1 MQLSEKSKKERRYI
15 TMDKKVYDAYVQI
28 LESELLK
35 ALGCTEPGAVAF
47 TAAKAVEVLGKKPER
62 MEVNSSGN
70 IIKNVK
76 GVIVPNSG
84 GLRGIAPAAI
94 LGALVAKPELELE
107 ILEGVTDADREEAK
121 QLLAQE
127 GYCKSTV
134 EEGEGNLY
142 VEVTV
147 WAGDDSA
154 KVIIRNNHT
163 NIELIEKNGETVQSG
178 AAEAAGADIAELKKL
193 MSLEGI
199 IEFAKTCD
207 LNDVKAFLDQQIECN
222 NAIGEEGLK
231 GGYGAD
237 VGKTLIETYG
247 NEGLNRVKA
256 LAAAGSDARMAG
268 SVMPVVINSGSGN
281 QGITLANSITEFARL
296 NGYDEET
303 MYRGLLVG
311 NLVAI
316 HIKKHIG
323 PLSAFCGAV
332 SAGAGAS
339 AAFTFMAGGTDEQ
352 IGQSLVNVLG
362 DCGGMVC
369 DGAKSSCAAKIAS
382 SIDAAIM
389 GHKMAMAGRGFEPGE
404 GLVMDNFEETIRSV
418 GYVGRVGM
426 RETDVEIL
434 HVMLGDRDL
443 DPYK

>member
-1 MQLSEKSKKERRYI
+1 MEA
-15 TMDKKVYDAYVQI
+15 KVYDAYVQI

-47 TAAKAVEVLGKKPER
+47 TAAKATEVLGKMPER

-107 ILEGVTDADREEAK
+107 ILEGVTDEDRAK
-121 QLLAQE
+121 AKELMAQD

-142 VEVTV
+142 VEVAV

-154 KVIIRNNHT
+154 RVIIRNNHT
-163 NIELIEKNGETVQSG
+163 NITLIEKNGESLQSG
-178 AAEAAGADIAELKKL
+178 AAQNEGADIAELKKL
-193 MSLEGI
+193 MSVEGI
-199 IEFAKTCD
+199 IEFAKTCNLD
-207 LNDVKAFLDQQIECN
+207 DVKHLLDQQIECN

-231 GGYGAD
+231 GGYGAE

-247 NEGLNRVKA
+247 DDMLIKVKA
-256 LAAAGSDARMAG
+256 MAAAGSDARMAG

-281 QGITLANSITEFARL
+281 QGITVTNSVTEFAK
-296 NGYDEET
+296 GIGASEEQ
-303 MYRGLLVG
+303 MYRGLLIS
-311 NLVAI
+311 NLISI

-339 AAFTFMAGGTDEQ
+339 GAFTFLCGGTDEQ
-352 IGQSLVNVLG
+352 IGQSIINVLG

-404 GLVMDNFEETIRSV
+404 GLVMDDVEETIRSI
-418 GYVGRVGM
+418 GYMGRVGM
-426 RETDVEIL
+426 KETDVEIL

>member
-1 MQLSEKSKKERRYI
+1 MEA
-15 TMDKKVYDAYVQI
+15 KVYDAYVQI

-47 TAAKAVEVLGKKPER
+47 TAAKATEVLGKMPER

-107 ILEGVTDADREEAK
+107 ILEDVTDEDRAK
-121 QLLAQE
+121 AKELMAQD

-142 VEVTV
+142 VEVAV

-154 KVIIRNNHT
+154 RVIIRNNHT
-163 NIELIEKNGETVQSG
+163 NITLIEKNGESLQSG
-178 AAEAAGADIAELKKL
+178 AAQNEGADIAEMKKL
-193 MSLEGI
+193 MSVEGI
-199 IEFAKTCD
+199 IEFAKTCNLD
-207 LNDVKAFLDQQIECN
+207 DVKHLLDQQIECN

-231 GGYGAD
+231 GGYGAE

-247 NEGLNRVKA
+247 DDMLVKVKA

-281 QGITLANSITEFARL
+281 QGITVTNSVTEFAK
-296 NGYDEET
+296 GIGASEEQ
-303 MYRGLLVG
+303 MYRGLLIS
-311 NLVAI
+311 NLISI

-339 AAFTFMAGGTDEQ
+339 GAFTFLCGGTDEQ
-352 IGQSLVNVLG
+352 IGQSIINVLG

-404 GLVMDNFEETIRSV
+404 GLVMDDVEETIRSI
-418 GYVGRVGM
+418 GYMGRVGM
-426 RETDVEIL
+426 KETDVEIL